1 MTGAAQGGS
10 ATAMMEIER
19 VTCSLATLKT
29 GDVGVVQRIASHE
42 ARSKRLADMGFVRG
56 ARLEVV
62 RRGHP
67 CIVQLDGTRV
77 GLGRLHQASIELSVD

>member
-1 MTGAAQGGS
+1 MTGAGERLARDGN
-10 ATAMMEIER
+10 MEIER

-56 ARLEVV
+56 ARIEVV
-62 RRGHP
+62 RKGHP
-67 CIVQLDGTRV
+67 CIVQLDGNRV
-77 GLGRLHQASIELSVD
+77 GLGRLHQASIEVRVD

>member
-1 MTGAAQGGS
+1 
-10 ATAMMEIER
+10 MEIEL
-19 VTCSLATLKT
+19 VTCFLTSLKT

-62 RRGHP
+62 RTGHP
-67 CIVQLDGTRV
+67 CIVQLDGARV
-77 GLGRLHQASIELSVD
+77 GLGRSHQASIELSVD